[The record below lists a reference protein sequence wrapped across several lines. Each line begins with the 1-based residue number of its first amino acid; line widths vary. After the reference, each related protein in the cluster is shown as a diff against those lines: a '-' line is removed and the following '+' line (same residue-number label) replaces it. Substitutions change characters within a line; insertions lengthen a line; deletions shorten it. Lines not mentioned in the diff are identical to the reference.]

1 MNVSRRIAFALAIVG
16 FVVLVVAAGRRL
28 WSGSASS
35 PPEAA
40 MSLPADPEPGPR
52 TPDPEGTPDPSP
64 EGQLVAAARDGN
76 ADRIRELLAQGVS
89 PDARNVD
96 GRGALQRAAQRG
108 RLEAVRVLLEAG
120 GGLDAPDE
128 HGMTPLMTAAF
139 GGSLAVGLH
148 LMEVGAD
155 LNAQHEPYQVT
166 ALEQAFGG
174 WLAYN
179 NMKEV
184 PLAGDRR
191 QLIEAMFRAGA
202 DPNLGGP
209 FGSAI
214 RYLLNLREDEA
225 MVRLFFEHGAR
236 VEEDRQ
242 VWQLEELPGPVGD
255 LMRKA
260 VQEAKQR
267 TGAS

>member
-1 MNVSRRIAFALAIVG
+1 MKVSCRIAFALAIVG
-16 FVVLVVAAGRRL
+16 FVVLVVAAGRRP

-52 TPDPEGTPDPSP
+52 KPDPEGTLDPSP
-64 EGQLVAAARDGN
+64 EGQFVAAARDGN

-96 GRGALQRAAQRG
+96 GCGALQRAAQRG
-108 RLEAVRVLLEAG
+108 RLEAVRVLLDAGG

-148 LMEVGAD
+148 LMEAGAD

-191 QLIEAMFRAGA
+191 QLIEAMFRAGVGLTA
-202 DPNLGGP
+202 FRAVRRPLWR
-209 FGSAI
+209 S
-214 RYLLNLREDEA
+214 LRS
-225 MVRLFFEHGAR
+225 L
-236 VEEDRQ
+236 
-242 VWQLEELPGPVGD
+242 
-255 LMRKA
+255 
-260 VQEAKQR
+260 
-267 TGAS
+267 